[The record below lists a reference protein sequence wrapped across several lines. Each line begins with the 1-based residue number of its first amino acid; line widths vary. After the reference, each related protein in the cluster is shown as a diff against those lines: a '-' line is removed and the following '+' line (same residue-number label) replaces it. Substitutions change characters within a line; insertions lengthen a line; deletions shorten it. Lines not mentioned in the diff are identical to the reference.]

1 MNMAEREATAT
12 MPSGGLAG
20 AHALIADL
28 RRELHGLRQ
37 ENAELRGLKREVAE
51 LRRKNRA
58 AEKDLAEANALID
71 LEKKSLHWR
80 VGGDG

>member
-1 MNMAEREATAT
+1 MNMAEREATAA

-37 ENAELRGLKREVAE
+37 ENAE